1 MEPGPTPPTPAPAVP
16 IAEPGPTPTP
26 TPTRHPRR
34 VLRGLVIGFV
44 SFAVAAAATRFLYPM
59 ARLALT
65 TVSTDDAF
73 VNSHATLVAPRII
86 ETVREVKVD
95 DNDHVKKGDLLIV
108 LDDTMWKV
116 RVAQASAALD
126 VARRNADQVQA
137 KTRAGIAG
145 AKANRFKLVSAIA
158 AVKNQEAGLR
168 VAVAQYKAAIAA
180 EKLAVAEA
188 ARYAQLAA
196 RGSITREQAD
206 VRQTEAEEASARVR
220 QALEEVHRVRAGL
233 EIPEEPPAGKNL
245 DDVPPELDQHHSSV
259 TAALGALAL
268 SLAEIGLPLPPYWET
283 PNEFIKV
290 FRDKA
295 PGGDLDKLAEMTVAS
310 APGVL
315 AAQAQVKQ
323 AEEALVQA
331 RLELSYCEIRSD
343 IDGFVSN
350 RSVNPG
356 DRVTQGQRLLAVRS
370 DQDVWIDANF
380 KETQIAPIRIGHPVD
395 LYFDAYP
402 GRVFHGR
409 VSGFNP
415 GTGASTALF
424 PAQNA
429 TGNFVKIVQRLPVR
443 IELTGDVPR
452 DTPLFVGLSAEP
464 YVRVYEPPTGPN
476 AGQRL
481 RGNFPR
487 VETEPPPFRIATPAT
502 TTEEPSLRPDVH
514 PLLGH

>member
-1 MEPGPTPPTPAPAVP
+1 MEPGPTPPTPAPAIP
-16 IAEPGPTPTP
+16 DAEPRPSPRPTTP
-26 TPTRHPRR
+26 PGRPPRR

-44 SFAVAAAATRFLYPM
+44 SFAAAAAATWFLYPV

-73 VNSHATLVAPRII
+73 VNSHATYIAPRIT
-86 ETVREVKVD
+86 ETVRAVNVD
-95 DNDHVKKGDLLIV
+95 DNDHVKTGDLLVV

-116 RVAQASAALD
+116 RVAQSSAALE
-126 VARRNADQVQA
+126 VAKKNADQAQA
-137 KTRAGIAG
+137 KARAGVAG
-145 AKANRFKLVSAIA
+145 AKANRFKLASAIS

-168 VAVAQYKAAIAA
+168 VAVAQHKAALSA
-180 EKLAVAEA
+180 EKLALAEA

-206 VRQTEAEEASARVR
+206 VRQTEAEQASARVR

-233 EIPEEPPAGKNL
+233 EIPEEPSAGKNL
-245 DDVPPELDQHHSSV
+245 DDVPPDLDQHHSSV

-268 SLAEIGLPLPPYWET
+268 SVAEIGLPLPSYWET
-283 PNEFIKV
+283 PDEFIKV
-290 FRDKA
+290 LRGKA
-295 PGGDLDKLAEMTVAS
+295 PSGDLDKLAELTVAA

-315 AAQAQVKQ
+315 TAQAQVKQ
-323 AEEALVQA
+323 AEEALAQA

-350 RSVNPG
+350 RNVNPG
-356 DRVTQGQRLLAVRS
+356 DRVTQGQRLMAVRS
-370 DQDVWIDANF
+370 DHDIWIDANF

-443 IELTGDVPR
+443 IELTGEVPK
-452 DTPLFVGLSAEP
+452 DTPLFVGFSAEP

-487 VETEPPPFRIATPAT
+487 VETQPSPFGLATPAA
-502 TTEEPSLRPDVH
+502 TTEGPSPAG
-514 PLLGH
+514 PSS